1 MTGARLLDLAVVVVY
16 GLLYL
21 RVDGIAEPPLIV
33 GAAHAVQEVLPR
45 HIAVQLVLRQ
55 CLPVGVPRLGGAHAA
70 RCRLGIRA
78 PQAVRGGSVVF
89 LHLPDLVSAQA
100 SVVVAAAGVA
110 AGTAGASTVAP
121 TGVVPLR
128 HVLSGVLHRTG
139 DGPGHAAGQVPAG
152 TAAAAAFGGAAGG
165 ARILRYAGKTPHL
178 YGLIARRRRDRSLA
192 PTGGSALDPGA
203 PAAEDSAGQ
212 RAVDDA
218 PGFGASPVV
227 PGTGGLVILVPIG
240 GLDDVSVV
248 PCHIPYLLTLS
259 AGPSMC
265 PCPRCRR
272 RPACWLSGTS

>member
-1 MTGARLLDLAVVVVY
+1 MAGARLLDLTVVVVHS
-16 GLLYL
+16 LLHL

-100 SVVVAAAGVA
+100 AVVVAAAGVA
-110 AGTAGASTVAP
+110 AGTAVASTVAP
-121 TGVVPLR
+121 AGVAALR
-128 HVLSGVLHRTG
+128 HVLSSILHRTG
-139 DGPGHAAGQVPAG
+139 DGPGHAAGQVPAVG
-152 TAAAAAFGGAAGG
+152 AVAAAVGG

-178 YGLIARRRRDRSLA
+178 YGLIARRRIDRSLA

-212 RAVDDA
+212 RAVDTA

-240 GLDDVSVV
+240 GLDGVSVV
-248 PCHIPYLLTLS
+248 PCHIPYLLTPS

-265 PCPRCRR
+265 SCPRCRQ